1 MLRLLKR
8 ITTKLASEIHAL
20 AWTLAGAGTVLI
32 TLSGDTRTQGI
43 WITLAA
49 LAIHLLGV
57 LIKKDSE

>member
-1 MLRLLKR
+1 MLKLLKR
-8 ITTKLASEIHAL
+8 ITTKLVSEIHAL

>member
-1 MLRLLKR
+1 MLKLLKR
-8 ITTKLASEIHAL
+8 LTTKLVNEIHAL

-43 WITLAA
+43 WITVAA
-49 LAIHLLGV
+49 LAIHLVGA

>member
-1 MLRLLKR
+1 MLNLLKR
-8 ITTKLASEIHAL
+8 ITTKLVSEIHAL

-43 WITLAA
+43 WITIAA
-49 LAIHLLGV
+49 LAIHLIGA

>member
-1 MLRLLKR
+1 MLNLLKR
-8 ITTKLASEIHAL
+8 ITTKLVSEIHAL

-43 WITLAA
+43 WITIAA
-49 LAIHLLGV
+49 LAIHLVGA